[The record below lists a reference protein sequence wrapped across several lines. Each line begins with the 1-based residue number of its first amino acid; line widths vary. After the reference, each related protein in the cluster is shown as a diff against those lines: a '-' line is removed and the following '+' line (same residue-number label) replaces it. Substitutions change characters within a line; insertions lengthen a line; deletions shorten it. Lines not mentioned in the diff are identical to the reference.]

1 MSETKSYYKSFV
13 TMLSGNVLSQV
24 IPFVVAP
31 ILTRIYTKEDFA
43 IFANYLAIASMIG
56 IVSTG
61 RLELAIPIAKD
72 KPEAQ
77 RIVATGLF
85 ITIILVSLSFVFP
98 VFGDFFARLY
108 NSPEL
113 ESYLIL
119 IPLAILSIGL
129 LGVITNWVLRLKKY
143 TVLSMGKISQSIVN
157 NGLAAGLGFLGWGV
171 KGMIV
176 SWLLSQFVGIFMMY
190 FFIDK
195 KINYKEHNIIT
206 IKNTLKEYK
215 DFPLINSLHAF
226 TDIFATQVVLFWIIS
241 NFFGLPELGVF
252 VVMHKYVRAP
262 IVLITSSV
270 SSIFYTEMGSC
281 INKDISPIPIL
292 KKTIS
297 TSFSFSIPFIIV
309 LLFFAP
315 QLFGWYLGEDW
326 AIAGSYAQRIVPILL
341 MMFILSPIS
350 SIPILFNQQKKAFL
364 ITAAGYTVTLASLFI
379 VSKFNWDF
387 LDALTVYGIVYA
399 LYQLTYLFWFYRLIK
414 NRHAYIN

>member
-1 MSETKSYYKSFV
+1 MPETKSYYKSFV
-13 TMLSGNVLSQV
+13 TMLSGNVVSQI
-24 IPFVVAP
+24 IPFVIAP

-72 KPEAQ
+72 KSDAQ
-77 RIVATGLF
+77 SVVATGLF
-85 ITIILVSLSFVFP
+85 ITLILVSLSFIFP
-98 VFGDFFARLY
+98 IFGDFFSDLY
-108 NSPEL
+108 NSRQL
-113 ESYLIL
+113 KSYLIL
-119 IPLAILSIGL
+119 IPIAILSIGL

-143 TVLSMGKISQSIVN
+143 TVLSMGKVSQSIVN

-171 KGMIV
+171 KGMIIA
-176 SWLLSQFVGIFMMY
+176 WLLSQFVGILMMF

-195 KINYKEHNIIT
+195 KITVKEHSIVT

-252 VVMHKYVRAP
+252 VVMNKYVRAP

-270 SSIFYTEMGSC
+270 SSIFYTEMGTC
-281 INKDISPIPIL
+281 INNDISPIPIL

-297 TSFSFSIPFIIV
+297 TSFAFSIPFIIV

-315 QLFGWYLGEDW
+315 QLFGWYLGSDW

-350 SIPILFNQQKKAFL
+350 SIPIIFNQQKKAFL
-364 ITAAGYTVTLASLFI
+364 ISLAGYTVTLASLLI
-379 VSKFNWDF
+379 VSEFDWNF
-387 LDALTVYGIVYA
+387 LDALTIYGIVYA
-399 LYQLTYLFWFYRLIK
+399 LYQLTYLYWFYRLMK